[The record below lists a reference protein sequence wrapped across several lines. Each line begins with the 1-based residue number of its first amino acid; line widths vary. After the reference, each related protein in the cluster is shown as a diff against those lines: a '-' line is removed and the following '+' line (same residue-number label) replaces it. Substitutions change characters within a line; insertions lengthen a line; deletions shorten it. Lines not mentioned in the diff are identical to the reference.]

1 MRTRNGKYSS
11 SDDRVLY
18 LILFMN
24 TCARKNLFRINTSLF
39 NISLKGDLPFLFV
52 AYIFYDY
59 FGEATFIAFSA
70 SNAFLGPS
78 FFNTR
83 LDR

>member
-39 NISLKGDLPFLFV
+39 NISLKGDPFLFV